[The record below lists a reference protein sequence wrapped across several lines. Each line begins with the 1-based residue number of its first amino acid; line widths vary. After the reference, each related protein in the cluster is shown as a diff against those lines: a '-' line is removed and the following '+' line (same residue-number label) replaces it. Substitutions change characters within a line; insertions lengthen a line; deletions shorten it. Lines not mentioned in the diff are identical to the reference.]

1 MNKTILPFNMFSI
14 DTLLGGKSVDGMKQ
28 HRHCGH
34 VHCTCS
40 QHCGLLPWGGGGGWG
55 DNNASVSDQISDVG
69 PRGQC
74 SGNISWEAGARP
86 GH

>member
-34 VHCTCS
+34 GVHLFPT
-40 QHCGLLPWGGGGGWG
+40 WRAAARGGGGGWG